1 VKHSD
6 GLFEKV
12 VAFDNLY
19 FAAKEAL
26 AGKRTKTEPAKF
38 YLNLGENLVNLQ
50 QALISENYKPGKYTT
65 FYIYEP
71 KKRLISAAPFVD
83 RVVHH
88 AICRIIEP
96 IFEKSFIYDSYAC
109 RKGKGTHAAINRF
122 TKFSRR
128 YKYALKVDIKKF
140 FPSIDFEILKEQI
153 LKKISDPKLLILIN
167 QIINNSNTQEP
178 VFEYFP
184 GDQLFTPYER
194 KKGLPIGNLTS
205 QFFANIYLDRFDHYV
220 KDDLGVKAYIRYVD
234 DMVFF
239 NENKTYLRHLQNE
252 VETYLTRYRVKL
264 HPNKCNIFQTAKG
277 IPFLGFLIYPEY
289 RLLMGE
295 GVIRCKRRLKKLQK
309 QYSEGKV
316 DLDKVRS
323 SVHSWI
329 GHAKHGDTYGLRK
342 SIFGNISFQRA

>member
-1 VKHSD
+1 MNQSV
-6 GLFEKV
+6 GLHEQL

-19 FAAKEAL
+19 FAAKDAL
-26 AGKRTKTEPAKF
+26 AGKRTKTAPAKF
-38 YLNLGENLVNLQ
+38 YLNLSENLVNLQ
-50 QALISENYKPGKYTT
+50 QALISENYMPGKYTT

-122 TKFSRR
+122 TKYSRR
-128 YKYALKVDIKKF
+128 YKYALKVDIKKY
-140 FPSIDFEILKEQI
+140 FPSIDFEILKAQI
-153 LKKISDPKLLILIN
+153 HKKINDTKLIN
-167 QIINNSNTQEP
+167 LIYKIINNSNPQEP
-178 VFEYFP
+178 IFEYFP
-184 GDQLFTPYER
+184 GDELFTPYER

-205 QFFANIYLDRFDHYV
+205 QFFANIYLNRFDHYI

-239 NENKTYLRHLQNE
+239 NENKTYLLDLQKK
-252 VETYLTRYRVKL
+252 VQAYLAHYRVKL
-264 HPNKCNIFQTAKG
+264 HPNKCNIFQTIKG
-277 IPFLGFLIYPEY
+277 IPFLGFVIYPEY
-289 RLLMGE
+289 RLLKGE
-295 GVIRCKRRLKKLQK
+295 SIIRCKRRLEKLQR
-309 QYSEGKV
+309 QYSEGKI
-316 DLDKVRS
+316 DLGDVRS

-342 SIFGNISFQRA
+342 SIFVAISFQRA